1 MDESKN
7 NGLEAD
13 WIENTKQ
20 QEHATQRVAWNAG
33 LAPSEFFALGRCDPD
48 ALVPLAQ
55 SIQG

>member
-20 QEHATQRVAWNAG
+20 QEHATQRVAWNCWPGHQRVLCAG
-33 LAPSEFFALGRCDPD
+33 TM
-48 ALVPLAQ
+48 
-55 SIQG
+55 